1 MRKKVLGLTVALA
14 IVASVGFAAKS
25 PKVLLETKQL
35 KETKVINKRGQI
47 VKILK
52 DIKKVVPGDTVIYQN
67 IVSNFED
74 KPLKK
79 LVLNNKIPEHTK
91 YVKNS
96 AKCSVK
102 CDVLLSNDG
111 GRTFTKASQLKNK
124 KPVTNV
130 RWILLASVETNKKAV
145 VSYATKIQ

>member
-1 MRKKVLGLTVALA
+1 MRRKVLGFTVAMA

-35 KETKVINKRGQI
+35 KETKIINKKGQI

-52 DIKKVVPGDTVIYQN
+52 DIKKVVPGDTVVYQN

-74 KPLKK
+74 KPLSD
-79 LVLNNKIPEHTK
+79 LILNNKVPEHTK

-96 AKCSVK
+96 AKCSAK

-111 GRTFTKASQLKNK
+111 GKTFKKASKLSSK
-124 KPVTNV
+124 KAVTNV
-130 RWILLASVETNKKAV
+130 RWVLLASIETNKKV
-145 VSYATKIQ
+145 TVSYATKIQ